1 MFSLHIY
8 LLISNAAYSCQTSKS
23 RFLSENMKL
32 IGQNR
37 PVFLLRRQVNEAERQ
52 AKRADNFVI
61 SLRNHVLLVIRFF
74 GPDTSIFCHFSIRH
88 VCLGRYVYQVHESS
102 HNVIRSLRA
111 DICKFPSVSQVVC
124 TRLRHKGGGVEP
136 GPEKC

>member
-1 MFSLHIY
+1 MISLHIY

-37 PVFLLRRQVNEAERQ
+37 LVFLLRRQVNEAERQ

-61 SLRNHVLLVIRFF
+61 SLRNQVLLVIRFF
-74 GPDTSIFCHFSIRH
+74 GPDTLINFLPFFHT
-88 VCLGRYVYQVHESS
+88 
-102 HNVIRSLRA
+102 
-111 DICKFPSVSQVVC
+111 
-124 TRLRHKGGGVEP
+124 TRLF
-136 GPEKC
+136 GPIRLLGTRE